1 MDELFVAYWFCTS
14 VILLD
19 MVLEKP
25 LSMCF
30 PKFRV
35 DTLLIPLLSAI
46 VAYGSHVIYNQ
57 AEHLNFSMFL
67 IILLSSLSTIVWVFL
82 LVDDDI
88 GSLMFLRKRVIISN
102 GKAYLSSKL
111 FNHSESAWFTNKNR
125 RKRVSNSNANLVML
139 YSLKHKNR
147 NYSEILADC
156 ESMPLFKNSRI
167 SEEIKERK
175 LLQDLLNDH
184 KGYSFNV

>member
-1 MDELFVAYWFCTS
+1 MDQLFAAYWLCTS
-14 VILLD
+14 IILLD

-30 PKFRV
+30 PKFRM
-35 DTLLIPLLSAI
+35 DTVLIPVLAVI
-46 VAYGSHVIYNQ
+46 MAYGSHVIYVQ
-57 AEHLNFSMFL
+57 AEPLDFSMFL
-67 IILLSSLSTIVWVFL
+67 IITLSSLSMSFWVFF
-82 LVDDDI
+82 LVDDDN

-102 GKAYLSSKL
+102 GKAYISSKL

-125 RKRVSNSNANLVML
+125 RKRVSNSNANLVMI

-156 ESMPLFKNSRI
+156 ESIPLFKNSRI

-175 LLQDLLNDH
+175 LLQDLLSDH
-184 KGYSFNV
+184 KGYNFYD

>member
-1 MDELFVAYWFCTS
+1 MDKLFVTYWFFTS
-14 VILLD
+14 IILLD

-30 PKFRV
+30 SKFRV
-35 DTLLIPLLSAI
+35 DTVLIPLLSVI
-46 VAYGSHVIYNQ
+46 VAYGSHVIYNRS
-57 AEHLNFSMFL
+57 EHLSLSML
-67 IILLSSLSTIVWVFL
+67 AIIILSSTSTIVWVFL

-125 RKRVSNSNANLVML
+125 RKRVSNSNADLVML

-184 KGYSFNV
+184 KGYNFNV